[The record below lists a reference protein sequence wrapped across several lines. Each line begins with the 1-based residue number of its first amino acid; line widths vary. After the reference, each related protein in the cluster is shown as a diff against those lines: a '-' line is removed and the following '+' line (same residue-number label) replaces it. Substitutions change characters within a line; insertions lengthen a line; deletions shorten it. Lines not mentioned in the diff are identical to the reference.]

1 MRSLIWVFAGRTYPK
16 ASFSCF
22 VARLYEW
29 YQLSDPESL
38 ILFHTSYSSRS
49 KRMSSLLFT
58 SLLVALVSNLETVVS
73 VPQESG
79 RGQIT
84 EDPEV
89 HMNTVSMFFFFFLF
103 FFCLFVFLLLFF
115 VVVFFKCKW
124 IHLKTRH
131 YDNTLIQI
139 YWKFYHQKTESFQIK
154 MLIFFKFLL
163 KT

>member
-1 MRSLIWVFAGRTYPK
+1 M
-16 ASFSCF
+16 
-22 VARLYEW
+22 
-29 YQLSDPESL
+29 SDPESL

-73 VPQESG
+73 VPQEFG

-89 HMNTVSMFFFFFLF
+89 HMNTVSMSFVFFFVF
-103 FFCLFVFLLLFF
+103 FFCFFFCCCCCFYFL
-115 VVVFFKCKW
+115 FKCKG
-124 IHLKTRH
+124 IHLKTSH

-139 YWKFYHQKTESFQIK
+139 Y
-154 MLIFFKFLL
+154 
-163 KT
+163 